1 MPRSAAD
8 PDRTQGQKTCGMSR
22 SQRLWG
28 IDTVTTRRTRHPAIL
43 TRACKVRTLHHRV
56 FTGEFVTF
64 YHMPNLVVCPQNVDN
79 FYTCDHAKV
88 GEVINPLNFISIFI
102 LAKTLLGLLANTTQ
116 GSFMF
121 RKAIAISFLATL
133 ATTASADAIN
143 LSSWNELTL
152 DFPGGQN
159 AGDWVL
165 AGDNESVTQIV
176 NADPSF
182 YLNGLNQTTF
192 TMDGTWQVLTGS
204 DDDYMG
210 FVFGY
215 QNSSNFYLFD
225 WKKNNQGYAGT
236 YAYEGMTV
244 KKMEGS
250 TGNGLT
256 DLSLAEFWE
265 NGSDYG
271 DMSVLATNHGGTKGW
286 VSGVLYDFH
295 LDFNQT
301 AGEFNIVVKQGSTT
315 LWDVTVAD
323 STFTAGQFGFYN
335 YSQEQVRYAGF
346 TQTGGVIVPVPA
358 PASLLLLAIGLLL
371 APRRS
376 GT

>member
-1 MPRSAAD
+1 MF
-8 PDRTQGQKTCGMSR
+8 K
-22 SQRLWG
+22 
-28 IDTVTTRRTRHPAIL
+28 
-43 TRACKVRTLHHRV
+43 KF
-56 FTGEFVTF
+56 FTAS
-64 YHMPNLVVCPQNVDN
+64 L
-79 FYTCDHAKV
+79 
-88 GEVINPLNFISIFI
+88 
-102 LAKTLLGLLANTTQ
+102 LLA
-116 GSFMF
+116 
-121 RKAIAISFLATL
+121 L

-143 LSSWNELTL
+143 LSTWNELTL

-165 AGDNESVTQIV
+165 APDNESVIQIV

-192 TMDGTWQVLTGS
+192 RMDGTWQVLTGG

-225 WKKNNQGYAGT
+225 WKKNGQSYEGT
-236 YAYEGMTV
+236 YANEGMTV
-244 KKMEGS
+244 KKMQGT

-271 DMSVLATNHGGTKGW
+271 DMSILATNHSTTKGW
-286 VSGVLYDFH
+286 VSNKLYDFH

-301 AGEFNIVVKQGSTT
+301 AGEFNIIVKDGSTT

-323 STFTAGQFGFYN
+323 NTFTAGQFGFYN
-335 YSQEQVRYAGF
+335 YSQERVRYAGF

-358 PASLLLLAIGLLL
+358 PASILVLAIGLLFL
-371 APRRS
+371 RRRA
-376 GT
+376 

>member
-1 MPRSAAD
+1 
-8 PDRTQGQKTCGMSR
+8 
-22 SQRLWG
+22 
-28 IDTVTTRRTRHPAIL
+28 
-43 TRACKVRTLHHRV
+43 
-56 FTGEFVTF
+56 
-64 YHMPNLVVCPQNVDN
+64 
-79 FYTCDHAKV
+79 
-88 GEVINPLNFISIFI
+88 
-102 LAKTLLGLLANTTQ
+102 
-116 GSFMF
+116 MF